1 MWPDMGATLRSRS
14 MVDRLRPALA
24 PTRSLASR
32 RQFLAGAAAVSLLAA
47 CGDDGASGTEAGGG
61 GDDPSQDPAQD
72 EQPLL
77 SVVRFFGPYFV
88 AGQVNRVPFGLADE
102 DGLLPEEATPAE
114 LAVTVTDPDGNV
126 VADSVPAV
134 LRAEGLP
141 RAYYSFEFTPEV
153 AGFHDF
159 TMQTDSGE
167 VFSQVQVVEPDDPTL
182 EGLVGPGDQ
191 LPAIET
197 PTVDDPRGVTPICTQ
212 EPPCDLHE
220 VTVAEALGD
229 GPMVLLVAT
238 PAFCQTA
245 VCGPVLEVMID
256 QMPEF
261 PGVRFVHAEVFAD
274 PENNSNPV
282 VPEDFAPVVDALGL
296 PFEPVLYTVG
306 ADGVVQERLDYIFD
320 GTEIT
325 EAVQRLVG

>member
-1 MWPDMGATLRSRS
+1 MA
-14 MVDRLRPALA
+14 DRLRPVLA
-24 PTRSLASR
+24 VPRSLPSR
-32 RQFLAGAAAVSLLAA
+32 RQFLAGAATLSLLAA
-47 CGDDGASGTEAGGG
+47 CGDDDGASGPVNGGG
-61 GDDPSQDPAQD
+61 EGEDVGQD

-77 SVVRFFGPYFV
+77 SVVRFFGPYFA
-88 AGQVNRVPFGLADE
+88 AGRVNRVPFGLADE
-102 DGLLPEEATPAE
+102 DGLLPEDSTPDE
-114 LAVTVTDPDGNV
+114 LAVTVTDSDGNV
-126 VADSVPAV
+126 VADAVPAV

-141 RAYYSFEFTPEV
+141 RAYYSFEFTPET
-153 AGFHDF
+153 AGFYDF
-159 TMQTDSGE
+159 TMPTDSGE

-191 LPAIET
+191 MPSIET

-220 VTVAEALGD
+220 VTVAEALGG

-245 VCGPVLEVMID
+245 VCGPVLEVMIA

-261 PGVRFVHAEVFAD
+261 PDVRFVHAEVFSD
-274 PENNSNPV
+274 PENNANPV